1 MVPGVTPRP
10 SPGVGS
16 PLSRAFVL
24 SGSLHLCPWYVSWS
38 LPRPLL
44 PESDTGAA
52 AHTSAPWPAPAC
64 CRLPGCARP
73 SPSHKAKVPERQV
86 RTQSALSKDH

>member
-38 LPRPLL
+38 LPRPRVRHRGGCSRLRALAGPRLL
-44 PESDTGAA
+44 PASGVCM
-52 AHTSAPWPAPAC
+52 SQP
-64 CRLPGCARP
+64 
-73 SPSHKAKVPERQV
+73 
-86 RTQSALSKDH
+86 QSQSKGP